1 MEVPPTSFLLI
12 PLSPIL
18 SQRGTRQGCPLGAQL
33 FALGL
38 HPILCALARLI
49 GHGGAVISYADDI
62 HLVGPPSTIA
72 LALKS
77 LLQPSPPLD
86 ASLSL
91 DCRLSS
97 IGLNLSAGKSSILCG
112 LDVNPNTLSSTL
124 GSNLLASLGASI
136 SHISSSGHIV
146 LGSPIG
152 SQEYAST
159 FAEHKIDEA
168 RRVLK
173 LITDLLLDRD
183 SSGASN
189 PGVVSPDEHNII
201 MRYTIRSKVSHLLR
215 TLPPNTASQ
224 HFDLLHSELLNAHL

>member
-1 MEVPPTSFLLI
+1 M
-12 PLSPIL
+12 
-18 SQRGTRQGCPLGAQL
+18 
-33 FALGL
+33 
-38 HPILCALARLI
+38 
-49 GHGGAVISYADDI
+49 
-62 HLVGPPSTIA
+62 GPPSTIA

-77 LLQPSPPLD
+77 LLHPSAPLD

-97 IGLNLSAGKSSILCG
+97 IGLSLSNGKSSILCG

-152 SQEYAST
+152 CQEYASN
-159 FAEHKIDEA
+159 FAEQKIDEA

-173 LITDLLLDRD
+173 LITDLLLDKE
-183 SSGASN
+183 SSGA
-189 PGVVSPDEHNII
+189 PDTGVFSPDEHNIL
-201 MRYTIRSKVSHLLR
+201 IRS
-215 TLPPNTASQ
+215 
-224 HFDLLHSELLNAHL
+224 